1 MFLEG
6 RFELI
11 FFHEDVHEEHLK
23 EGLGVQK
30 QISKMSKKEEKELG
44 DENYFLI
51 FVLILFRTDVCSTE
65 KVSPLGPSGF

>member
-44 DENYFLI
+44 DENYFW
-51 FVLILFRTDVCSTE
+51 FLFWFCFEPMYVQPRRF
-65 KVSPLGPSGF
+65 LL

>member
-23 EGLGVQK
+23 EGLGLQK

-44 DENYFLI
+44 DGNYF
-51 FVLILFRTDVCSTE
+51 
-65 KVSPLGPSGF
+65 